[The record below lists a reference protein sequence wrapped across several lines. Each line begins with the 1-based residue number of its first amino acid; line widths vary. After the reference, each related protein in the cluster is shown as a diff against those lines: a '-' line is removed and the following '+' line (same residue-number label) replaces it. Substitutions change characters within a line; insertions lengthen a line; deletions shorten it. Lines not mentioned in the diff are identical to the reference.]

1 RRSIA
6 RTFHRH
12 IAQIILES
20 RKDSCV
26 KFMQSDGKICI
37 ALKRL
42 EFLEV
47 PDSWCSMRFAGTI
60 MPRQPTYAHTLRLTR
75 SPFHRTLGG
84 PL

>member
-47 PDSWCSMRFAGTI
+47 PHSKF
-60 MPRQPTYAHTLRLTR
+60 QPCTLH
-75 SPFHRTLGG
+75 SQ
-84 PL
+84 